1 MQDTGNLN
9 NNNNNYNNNNYNNNN
24 NNNFNSLNFNCEE
37 ELESMNLIK
46 AQNRKIKEMYCEMQ
60 IRENLINKLKQ
71 ENYILKDIS
80 NENYELKNKIKNLE
94 KNLENQNKYTEE
106 KEKEVQSLIIQISE
120 IEMKLN
126 NTIFSKEKIIEE
138 KEDLINELKNKLK
151 RQINENENLVE
162 KTNKFN
168 LLKEEM
174 NSEIK
179 NLYVKL
185 NVVKEELHKEKILNE
200 DFIKENNL
208 MVEKYEE
215 KIKEIVHLMQNQNI
229 QLNEFSKIIN
239 DLENDNKK
247 LNEEKLFNKKEIEI
261 LSNNLYEMNNN
272 LNKQN
277 MLIENYKITEEKLFD
292 NEGLLIIEKNKN
304 SRISEELNNIENLY
318 TALKNEY
325 SGENSLD
332 NLYRIINDK
341 ENLIKDME
349 FRFEEINN
357 YMDNKDKEM
366 EQNETEILN
375 FIKYIYQFLFTTT
388 QWADTYM
395 GVYTDDAISNI
406 KIPELDYNNFNFE
419 LHHQKN
425 SRYIN
430 DLTNSNLIKF
440 CDVMNKIRKRLHEDL
455 HYFNENLAKNSSENK
470 NLKENISS
478 LNQEIYKGKENLEKL
493 NDQNN
498 VDKNNLKNMRNDI
511 KYFQNKLSSIEKL
524 KEEEANI
531 NKKILIDIKNEYS
544 VLYEIISS
552 NPKFKSYSEFLNG
565 IKINYV
571 R

>member
-277 MLIENYKITEEKLFD
+277 MLIENYKITEKKLFD

>member
-1 MQDTGNLN
+1 
-9 NNNNNYNNNNYNNNN
+9 
-24 NNNFNSLNFNCEE
+24 
-37 ELESMNLIK
+37 
-46 AQNRKIKEMYCEMQ
+46 MQ

-277 MLIENYKITEEKLFD
+277 MLIENYKITEKKLFD